1 MKTTPD
7 AIIMALRTWHRMPAK
22 ALREHARISAPT
34 LMRVVQA
41 LGDQVVT
48 RGKARR
54 VAYAARRT
62 LRGESGPIS
71 LYRIDEKGRGAEV
84 AALDLIHPAG
94 CALAFKGAFE
104 WPLEGDMRD
113 GWFDGIPYP
122 LDDMRPQGFLG
133 RNFARLNA
141 DLLQV
146 PADPLDWSEDHA
158 FWALSIFGADQPG
171 NYILGA
177 PAYRR
182 FLASIQDPPHFL
194 TDDQIPEAYAEQA
207 RVALNYGVGGSL
219 AGGEFPKFTACRMHG
234 MNGTHG
240 MHNKAPAHVIVKF
253 SGNDKSAGTRRWA
266 DLLVCEHLALRTV
279 GAHLGIEA
287 AQSAIY
293 QFDGRTFLEVLRFDR
308 HGMFGRSGVC
318 SWASIN
324 AALFGLAAATWATGA
339 QRMLEQGMI
348 APVAAQ
354 DIKRL
359 CHFGQLISNSD
370 MHDGNLA
377 FRPGT
382 DAAAA
387 LRLAPVYDM
396 LPMHYAPM
404 RGVEL
409 PSRQFAP
416 ALPLPEQQ
424 EDWEVACRAAI
435 EFWMMAAADARISVA
450 FRKTCAAN
458 AKALRLLLGSA
469 AAGPLSP
476 LAAA

>member
-1 MKTTPD
+1 MKTSPD
-7 AIIMALRTWHRMPAK
+7 AILRTLRTWHRMPAK
-22 ALREHARISAPT
+22 YLREREKISAPT
-34 LMRVVQA
+34 LMRVVQT
-41 LGDQVVT
+41 LGGQVVT

-54 VAYAARRT
+54 TAYAARRT
-62 LRGESGPIS
+62 LRGETGPIS
-71 LYRIDEKGRGAEV
+71 LYRIDENGRGAEV
-84 AALDLIHPAG
+84 ATLDLIHPAG
-94 CALAFKGAFE
+94 CAMAFKRELE

-146 PADPLDWSEDHA
+146 PADPRDWSEDHV

-171 NYILGA
+171 SYILGA
-177 PAYRR
+177 AAYRR
-182 FLASIQDPPHFL
+182 FLGAIQDPPHFL

-207 RVALNYGVGGSL
+207 RAALNFGVVGSS
-219 AGGEFPKFTACRMHG
+219 AGGEFPKFTACKMHDG
-234 MNGTHG
+234 G
-240 MHNKAPAHVIVKF
+240 PVHVIVKF

-279 GAHLGIEA
+279 SAHLGIES
-287 AQSAIY
+287 AQSSIH

-324 AALFGLAAATWATGA
+324 AALFGLSTATWTTGA
-339 QRMLEQGMI
+339 QRMLEQAMI
-348 APVAAQ
+348 SEVAAR
-354 DIKRL
+354 DIRRL

-377 FRPGT
+377 FRPST
-382 DAAAA
+382 DGVSA

-409 PSRQFAP
+409 PRREFSP
-416 ALPLPEQQ
+416 VLPLPEEE
-424 EDWEVACRAAI
+424 EDWEVACRAAT
-435 EFWMMAAADARISVA
+435 EFWLKAAGDARISAA
-450 FRKTCAAN
+450 FRKTCASN
-458 AKALRLLLGSA
+458 AKALGRLMASATAGSTALLPA
-469 AAGPLSP
+469 A
-476 LAAA
+476 

>member
-1 MKTTPD
+1 
-7 AIIMALRTWHRMPAK
+7 MPTK
-22 ALREHARISAPT
+22 ALRERAQISAPT

-48 RGKARR
+48 RGRARR
-54 VAYAARRT
+54 AAYAARRS

-71 LYRIDEKGRGAEV
+71 LYRIDEDGRGAEV
-84 AALDLIHPAG
+84 ATLDLIYPAG
-94 CALAFKGAFE
+94 CAMAFKRELE

-133 RNFARLNA
+133 RNFAHQNA

-146 PADPLDWSEDHA
+146 PADPRDWSEDHA
-158 FWALSIFGADQPG
+158 LWALSIFGADQPG

-177 PAYRR
+177 AAYRR
-182 FLASIQDPPHFL
+182 FLGVVQDPPHFL

-207 RVALNYGVGGSL
+207 RVALNFGVAGSS
-219 AGGEFPKFTACRMHG
+219 AGGEFPKFTACRLL
-234 MNGTHG
+234 NGT
-240 MHNKAPAHVIVKF
+240 PVHVIVKF
-253 SGNDKSAGTRRWA
+253 SGNDKSAGTRRWS
-266 DLLVCEHLALRTV
+266 DLLICEHLALQAVREQ
-279 GAHLGIEA
+279 LGIPA
-287 AQSAIY
+287 AKTAIHK
-293 QFDGRTFLEVLRFDR
+293 FDGRTFLEVRRFDR

-324 AALFGLAAATWATGA
+324 AALFGLVTSTWTAGA

-348 APVAAQ
+348 TEAAAQ
-354 DIKRL
+354 HIRRL
-359 CHFGQLISNSD
+359 CHFGQLIANSD

-377 FRPGT
+377 FRPGN
-382 DAAAA
+382 DGVSV
-387 LRLAPVYDM
+387 LNLAPVYDM

-409 PSRQFAP
+409 PLRQFAP
-416 ALPLPEQQ
+416 VLPLPEEH
-424 EDWEVACRAAI
+424 EDWQAACDAAI
-435 EFWMMAAADARISVA
+435 AFWRSAAADTRISAA

-458 AKALRLLLGSA
+458 AKALRLIVGSV
-469 AAGPLSP
+469 AAGRTASLVT
-476 LAAA
+476 L